1 MIENTIPEVNVDELM
16 EKIREEVR
24 ERKSLRTGTG
34 PGSGT
39 FVQPADFAAEPMFP
53 ACESLAKSPPFV
65 LKEGGYDISDF
76 LDYHDE
82 DFVHHAYLG
91 ILGRGPDME
100 GGSFYL
106 DLLRRGTLTRLD
118 MLGRIRYSPEGRTRS
133 TKIRGLLFP
142 FAVRS
147 TYRIPVLGYFV
158 RMAVAIFSLP
168 AIVKRVETL
177 EAIMPERLYHLEGQL
192 TAKADRTEVHGLALQ
207 KADMGLLEELQKSK
221 ADRTEVNRLA
231 LQKANMGL
239 LEELQKS
246 KADRADLERLA
257 SLKADGALFAEQQ
270 DKITGMLRQLRDHKL
285 NILDLQRRLTMLLE
299 EARKRLP
306 APVSVEQIENMLK
319 EAGSPQGFIYVLFE
333 DQFRGT
339 REEIKER
346 QKIYLPYIRET
357 NAGARQDP
365 VLDLG
370 CGRGEW
376 LELLKEESLEYCGI
390 DTNDVLISQCRQ
402 RGLTVLEE
410 DVVAHLRSLPDASLG
425 AITGFHIIEHLP
437 FNTLVALLDEA
448 LRVLRP
454 SGIVIF
460 ETPNPRNI
468 CVGACNFYVDPTHR
482 TPLHPEMM
490 RFLVESRGFC
500 RVEILPLHP
509 VGKEDR
515 LPEDGSEIVRRF
527 NEYFYGPQDYAV
539 IGVKS

>member
-1 MIENTIPEVNVDELM
+1 
-16 EKIREEVR
+16 
-24 ERKSLRTGTG
+24 
-34 PGSGT
+34 
-39 FVQPADFAAEPMFP
+39 MFP
-53 ACESLAKSPPFV
+53 GCESMAQSPPFV

-91 ILGRGPDME
+91 ILGREPDME

-118 MLGRIRYSPEGRTRS
+118 ILGRIRYSPEGRTRS
-133 TKIRGLLFP
+133 TKIRGLALP

-192 TAKADRTEVHGLALQ
+192 TAKADRTEVHSLVQQKADMGLLEELQKSKADRTEVHGLALQ

-221 ADRTEVNRLA
+221 ADRTEMHGLA
-231 LQKANMGL
+231 LQKADMGL

-246 KADRADLERLA
+246 KADRADLERLT

-306 APVSVEQIENMLK
+306 APISAEQIENMLK
-319 EAGSPQGFIYVLFE
+319 EASSPQGFIYVLFE

-346 QKIYLPYIRET
+346 QKIYLPYIREA
-357 NAGARQDP
+357 NAGAGQDP
-365 VLDLG
+365 ALDLG

-376 LELLKEESLEYCGI
+376 LELLKEESLEYYGI
-390 DTNDVLISQCRQ
+390 DTNGVLVSQCRQ

-509 VGKEDR
+509 VGKEDQ